1 VTRLI
6 LIRHGETEWNVEGRY
21 QGQADPPLNEN
32 GIQQAHALANKISS
46 IHLDI
51 IYSSPLKRARQT
63 AEILI
68 EYLEIPLILESR
80 FMEIDQGEWQTKL
93 RSEIESSYP
102 DLFRRWE
109 TVPWEVTPPNGEHL
123 TQVQERVINAVKDI
137 INRHPVQSVGILS
150 HRIPIALMKLNFQKL
165 DPDIIRTLEL
175 PNTYFEEISVPKSNT
190 PPI

>member
-1 VTRLI
+1 MTRLI

-21 QGQADPPLNEN
+21 QGQADPPLNQN
-32 GIQQAHALANKISS
+32 GILQAHALANKISS

-102 DLFRRWE
+102 DLFRQWE
-109 TVPWEVTPPNGEHL
+109 TVPWDVTPPNGEHL
-123 TQVQERVINAVKDI
+123 TQVQERVIKAVKDI
-137 INRHPVQSVGILS
+137 INRHPDQSVGILS

-175 PNTYFEEISVPKSNT
+175 PNTYFEEISFPKSNT

>member
-1 VTRLI
+1 MTRLI

-21 QGQADPPLNEN
+21 QGQADPPLNQN
-32 GIQQAHALANKISS
+32 GILQAHALANKISS
-46 IHLDI
+46 IHLDF

-102 DLFRRWE
+102 DLFRQWE

-137 INRHPVQSVGILS
+137 INRHPDQSVGILS

>member
-1 VTRLI
+1 MTRLI

-32 GIQQAHALANKISS
+32 GILQAHALANKISS
-46 IHLDI
+46 INLDI
-51 IYSSPLKRARQT
+51 LYSSPLKRAKQT

-68 EYLEIPLILESR
+68 EYLKIPLILESR
-80 FMEIDQGEWQTKL
+80 FMEIDQGIWQTKL

-137 INRHPVQSVGILS
+137 INRHPDQSVGILS
-150 HRIPIALMKLNFQKL
+150 HRIPIALMKLKFQKL